1 MKVHRGLS
9 WHTLRR
15 YSLILFFVIIYTST
29 WGQRGSLSGN
39 IRFEDGE
46 PAISAI
52 IQIKELQKNA
62 ISNLDGNFAISDL
75 PYGKYLLEISSLES
89 ENKLVE
95 LEINKA
101 KSDVSIR
108 MKRAVMNLS
117 EVVISANSVKREI
130 ETKGF
135 AVNVIETQKTAI
147 QSVQTNELLDRSAG
161 VRVRQDG

>member
-15 YSLILFFVIIYTST
+15 YSLILFFVIIYTSS

-62 ISNLDGNFAISDL
+62 ITNLDGNFAISDL
-75 PYGKYLLEISSLES
+75 PYGRYLLEISSLES
-89 ENKLVE
+89 ENNLVDR
-95 LEINKA
+95 
-101 KSDVSIR
+101 KSTR
-108 MKRAVMNLS
+108 L
-117 EVVISANSVKREI
+117 NS
-130 ETKGF
+130 
-135 AVNVIETQKTAI
+135 
-147 QSVQTNELLDRSAG
+147 SHL
-161 VRVRQDG
+161 